1 RGYRLDATGRVL
13 SVLSG
18 GAGRAVET
26 DEAYRYTRN
35 GLPQD
40 TARLTEWQAGRL
52 TQHDDT
58 HYQYDKAGR
67 LIRKQVVQP
76 GYRPQVWN
84 YRWDSRNQ
92 LRVVDTPTGERWFYR
107 YDPFGRRTGKRCE
120 QTQDDIRCLWDGD
133 QIAEVRHYRSGERV
147 ARRHWVHNGWELLVQ
162 QRQNADGRRETD
174 FVTSSQNGEPQALYR
189 PDSTLR
195 WQAPKSTLWGQRPG
209 SAEDPADPGLGF
221 AGQYRDTESGL
232 CYNRFRYYDPAGG
245 CYISPDP
252 IGVLGGESNYGYVH
266 NPVCWVDPFGLAGCS
281 VLDDIIKDANKVAS
295 TGGGITSKQ
304 AQILR
309 NNLPVI
315 QRRTVFQNQM
325 ARKEFV
331 KNQDYL
337 MRQWEANMGM
347 SWPKGAT
354 PHHIIPL
361 ESGGANK
368 WWNLMPTNGT
378 LPNHSLPGIP
388 GPHAAGGTLRTTIQ
402 QGRKALPPGTITDL
416 RLPYG

>member
-1 RGYRLDATGRVL
+1 MPKHNQRQYP
-13 SVLSG
+13 S
-18 GAGRAVET
+18 RAVG
-26 DEAYRYTRN
+26 A
-35 GLPQD
+35 Q
-40 TARLTEWQAGRL
+40 
-52 TQHDDT
+52 
-58 HYQYDKAGR
+58 
-67 LIRKQVVQP
+67 
-76 GYRPQVWN
+76 
-84 YRWDSRNQ
+84 
-92 LRVVDTPTGERWFYR
+92 TG
-107 YDPFGRRTGKRCE
+107 
-120 QTQDDIRCLWDGD
+120 
-133 QIAEVRHYRSGERV
+133 
-147 ARRHWVHNGWELLVQ
+147 GW
-162 QRQNADGRRETD
+162 
-174 FVTSSQNGEPQALYR
+174 
-189 PDSTLR
+189 
-195 WQAPKSTLWGQRPG
+195 
-209 SAEDPADPGLGF
+209 
-221 AGQYRDTESGL
+221 L
-232 CYNRFRYYDPAGG
+232 CYNRFRYYDPNGG
-245 CYISPDP
+245 CYVSPDP
-252 IGVLGGESNYGYVH
+252 IGVLGGKNNYGYVH
-266 NPVCWVDPFGLAGCS
+266 NPMDWVDPFGLAGCS

-354 PHHIIPL
+354 LHHIIPL
-361 ESGGANK
+361 ESGGENK

-388 GPHAAGGTLRTTIQ
+388 GPHAAGGTLRTTIH